1 MTSDNDEI
9 KQKIKDSIP
18 FPDLFRELF
27 PDKWRSKDKSFS
39 PAREETNPSF
49 QCNKD
54 YGYDY
59 GGGQRYDVF
68 ALYQLRHGCDFP
80 TAFNDLKARA
90 GITDPPK
97 RSQTKETDE
106 KVFNPYKDGKEV
118 AAYDY
123 RDKTGKVIYQNV
135 RYEPNDPSQW
145 PGVEKTFRP
154 RRPDPNKP
162 GKWLSGLGGTK
173 PVPFGLPELLAAT
186 KDELVH
192 ICEGCK
198 DVEAMRKMGFLAT
211 SLGTA
216 STGPVNLTKH
226 GLADYFKDRHV
237 VFCQDKDDA
246 GRGYAKNAAPI
257 LAKVTKSLKI
267 IEMPG
272 DGIKDPADL
281 IEQRPTAA
289 KDIITAAVKLA
300 KPYSAQTAK
309 AETKKKPPAKGASDK
324 SEKLTKFQKLDICLQ
339 CLGWQFFFDQNGF
352 PWANIPINGHSENI
366 QVDSEQFNRLFQKE
380 FKAQYYDG
388 VGPKQIEQVT
398 GAVLG
403 GIEKFRKPRHL
414 YVRMCWNATKDK
426 ILIDSGRPDW
436 AVYEISPDGW
446 RMIQTEGNP
455 FKRAHKTAA
464 YDCTPDTPRATWDN
478 LFEFL
483 RVTNDNQK
491 TIIKMWLCLALFPGT
506 PRPGLVINGPA
517 GSAKTTMAMKLKKL
531 VDPTTSH
538 GPNRFRKNEDDMIAP
553 LANYAVSVLD
563 NANQMTPEQSD
574 LLCQTI
580 TALDDDKR
588 KYFTQGDTH
597 SIDCM
602 CTWIITGVSNPGK
615 KSDFLRRVFLL
626 ETELIPDNE
635 RIPDSK
641 IDELAHKYT
650 AGIQA

>member
-1 MTSDNDEI
+1 
-9 KQKIKDSIP
+9 
-18 FPDLFRELF
+18 
-27 PDKWRSKDKSFS
+27 
-39 PAREETNPSF
+39 
-49 QCNKD
+49 
-54 YGYDY
+54 
-59 GGGQRYDVF
+59 
-68 ALYQLRHGCDFP
+68 
-80 TAFNDLKARA
+80 
-90 GITDPPK
+90 
-97 RSQTKETDE
+97 
-106 KVFNPYKDGKEV
+106 
-118 AAYDY
+118 
-123 RDKTGKVIYQNV
+123 
-135 RYEPNDPSQW
+135 
-145 PGVEKTFRP
+145 
-154 RRPDPNKP
+154 
-162 GKWLSGLGGTK
+162 
-173 PVPFGLPELLAAT
+173 
-186 KDELVH
+186 
-192 ICEGCK
+192 
-198 DVEAMRKMGFLAT
+198 
-211 SLGTA
+211 
-216 STGPVNLTKH
+216 
-226 GLADYFKDRHV
+226 
-237 VFCQDKDDA
+237 
-246 GRGYAKNAAPI
+246 
-257 LAKVTKSLKI
+257 
-267 IEMPG
+267 
-272 DGIKDPADL
+272 
-281 IEQRPTAA
+281 
-289 KDIITAAVKLA
+289 
-300 KPYSAQTAK
+300 
-309 AETKKKPPAKGASDK
+309 
-324 SEKLTKFQKLDICLQ
+324 
-339 CLGWQFFFDQNGF
+339 
-352 PWANIPINGHSENI
+352 
-366 QVDSEQFNRLFQKE
+366 LFQKE

-517 GSAKTTMAMKLKKL
+517 GSAKTTTAMKLKKL

-650 AGIQA
+650 AGIQARIFDCMSQALKNAPSIKNDLHSLAEANKYSLAMAAALDLTQEQIMAVWKANKEEQQAEVSSGEILTELIPEFLAMIGGKWEGTATELMEEMSSRLEIDKRADKKSFPINSVKLGTRLNTIIENLSGRGIKIVYKKEGSNRIRRIYDTRVYKENPFEKEIPSDPNKVVPMYRDTQTQLPLSRQTQKDGGSPKNKDLTFPCNQCGHYQGNDLCGQTDGLADPENCPFSDMELKQVGHNETLTTC